1 MTLTEAT
8 EIRNRIAAERGLLP
22 RLTGAYR
29 AECED
34 TIAELNAQLARNE
47 WL

>member
-8 EIRNRIAAERGLLP
+8 EIRSRIAAERGLLP
-22 RLTGAYR
+22 RLTGTYR
-29 AECED
+29 AECEA
-34 TIAELNAQLARNE
+34 TIADLNARLARYE